1 MDLYQWHYGAPC
13 LCLPRAR
20 EGAGTVPG
28 AARQDFEKLL
38 ICSPDKLDAG
48 LIFVALTGDLKRT
61 DREQPMQIED
71 E

>member
-1 MDLYQWHYGAPC
+1 
-13 LCLPRAR
+13 
-20 EGAGTVPG
+20 VPG